1 MLIKLVTMVIIMIP
15 IIITTMKIRVTIVI
29 YSKEPKHLA

>member
-1 MLIKLVTMVIIMIP
+1 MVIITVMFIIMIP